1 MLGFGNAGPRGG
13 SGKEVRAPTAGAPSR
28 RRAVGRKLR
37 AAALLAGLVA
47 PLPALADG
55 DQSAEQAYRLKPGD
69 RITVTVFGQP
79 ELSGEILIED
89 ANTVDLPFIGPVS
102 VKDMTVPE
110 CQKAIIARLAD
121 GVLVK
126 PAVSVRISEL
136 RPIYVLGDV
145 RTPGTYPFR
154 YGSTVKSALAAAGGF
169 GLTAV
174 EQGTAVS
181 EFLLADERLRE
192 LTHEQLALQV
202 RRARLEA
209 QRDGAATLQPPA
221 SPDSANANDFAD
233 AVVIETVTFNSQ
245 ATVLK
250 DQLDLV
256 RSQKPR
262 LENEIKAVNS
272 QIAIEKQQVDII
284 RQQVDQYGGLLKQGL
299 GLANADR
306 QLKLD
311 QTTRES
317 DIWRLEAEVSR
328 LQMDEGELDIKL
340 QDVESTFRKQVISDL
355 RDVQEKLA
363 EVRISVEAARDVRE
377 ARLQQAGSI
386 GGLEVGH
393 TITVTR
399 EQDGKP
405 TVLPGQD
412 GMALQPG
419 DIVEIDK
426 VLPLNASAIGAANR
440 QAPLAPSKMGVT
452 NSGSDNA
459 SATR

>member
-1 MLGFGNAGPRGG
+1 MLGLGNAGLRGG
-13 SGKEVRAPTAGAPSR
+13 SGKAVRAPAAGALPR
-28 RRAVGRKLR
+28 PGAVGRKLR
-37 AAALLAGLVA
+37 AAALVAGLFA
-47 PLPALADG
+47 PLPALADS

-110 CQKAIIARLAD
+110 CQKAIVARLAD

-126 PAVSVRISEL
+126 PAVNVRISEL
-136 RPIYVLGDV
+136 RPLYVLGDV
-145 RTPGTYPFR
+145 RTPGAYPFR

-181 EFLLADERLRE
+181 DFLLADERLRE
-192 LTHEQLALQV
+192 LTHERLALLV
-202 RRARLEA
+202 RRARLES
-209 QRDGAATLQPPA
+209 QRDGAATFQPPA
-221 SPDSANANDFAD
+221 SPESANANDFAD
-233 AVVIETVTFNSQ
+233 AVAIETVTFNSQ
-245 ATVLK
+245 AKVLK

-299 GLANADR
+299 GLANADM

-340 QDVESTFRKQVISDL
+340 QDVDATFRKQLISDL
-355 RDVQEKLA
+355 RDVQERLS
-363 EVRISVEAARDVRE
+363 ELQISLVAARDVRE

-386 GGLEVGH
+386 VGLQIEH

-399 EQDGKP
+399 AR
-405 TVLPGQD
+405 D
-412 GMALQPG
+412 GMSTTLSGEDGMPLQPG

-426 VLPLNASAIGAANR
+426 ILPVNASSIGKANS
-440 QAPLAPSKMGVT
+440 QARLSPSEMGVT
-452 NSGSDNA
+452 NPGSDNA